1 MAERE
6 IGGVVYTCEPLPAEQ
21 GLSLLMRFMRIAGPA
36 AGILETAIRDG
47 ANLEVLHAL
56 AGFMSRADTVEVEKL
71 ILELARLCRDG
82 GEQAKAPNLGAL
94 LRLAAFA
101 LEAQFAD
108 FFDESLAGAILRRAG
123 GEALA

>member
-1 MAERE
+1 MAVRE
-6 IGGVVYTCEPLPAEQ
+6 IGGVTYTCEPLPAEQ

-47 ANLEVLHAL
+47 ADLEVLHAL
-56 AGFMSRADTVEVEKL
+56 AGFMARADTAEVEKL
-71 ILELARLCRDG
+71 ILELSRLCKVDN
-82 GEQAKAPNLGAL
+82 EQAKAPNLGAL

-108 FFDESLAGAILRRAG
+108 FFDESLAGVLLRRAG
-123 GEALA
+123 GEASA